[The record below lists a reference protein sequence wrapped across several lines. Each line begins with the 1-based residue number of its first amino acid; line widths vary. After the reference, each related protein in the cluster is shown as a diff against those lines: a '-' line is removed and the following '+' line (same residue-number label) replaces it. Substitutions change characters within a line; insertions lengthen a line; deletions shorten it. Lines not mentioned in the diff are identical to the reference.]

1 MRERIPHVLATE
13 VVLADTGSGILE
25 LSLGKL
31 QMSSQGMV
39 AAQHFAPAVHF
50 GVRVLPAKEN
60 KNN

>member
-1 MRERIPHVLATE
+1 M
-13 VVLADTGSGILE
+13 VLADAGSGILE

-39 AAQHFAPAVHF
+39 AAQQHCSVFFAPAVHS
-50 GVRVLPAKEN
+50 GVRVLPAKES